1 MLHEIRAVVECV
13 QGCLLP
19 LEASS
24 WHESD
29 VPVGQRGVRFS
40 WLYDFVAKV
49 WENLD
54 AFIAAEWAKYH
65 SAEKAA
71 MYGPWDIPEP
81 ELPAYSRHMIENLQ
95 TTRQFVSNLIAPLT
109 RPISAPLYA
118 RVPPEHRGVP
128 SVFVSHTW
136 SSTALAQAHGSL
148 DIVLDHYRDAF
159 VWIDIACYNQHTVKN
174 ENIAAD
180 MRAVIAEIGHIA
192 SVLTIEP
199 FFTRSWCM
207 WEIVCGHQTRADVEV
222 HDQITRIRKKYWSS
236 EADLIP
242 PKFESVTR
250 LSATKTSDQEKILE
264 LLVSTFG
271 SVRRANTYI
280 RGILPSEW

>member
-29 VPVGQRGVRFS
+29 VPLGQRGVRFS

-65 SAEKAA
+65 SVEKAA

-159 VWIDIACYNQHTVKN
+159 VWIDIACYNQHTVKKREYRCRHEGGN
-174 ENIAAD
+174 RRNRPHSIRPND
-180 MRAVIAEIGHIA
+180 RAFLHKK
-192 SVLTIEP
+192 L
-199 FFTRSWCM
+199 
-207 WEIVCGHQTRADVEV
+207 V
-222 HDQITRIRKKYWSS
+222 HVGNCLWSS
-236 EADLIP
+236 D
-242 PKFESVTR
+242 TR
-250 LSATKTSDQEKILE
+250 RRGSA
-264 LLVSTFG
+264 
-271 SVRRANTYI
+271 
-280 RGILPSEW
+280 

>member
-1 MLHEIRAVVECV
+1 MNRQESSLCSPQKTTPSATRRFGRDFV
-13 QGCLLP
+13 Q
-19 LEASS
+19 
-24 WHESD
+24 
-29 VPVGQRGVRFS
+29 VRFAS
-40 WLYDFVAKV
+40 RKQMGMSNARLRSANRTGNCDFARPKV

-128 SVFVSHTW
+128 SAFVSHTW

-148 DIVLDHYRDAF
+148 DIVLDHYL
-159 VWIDIACYNQHTVKN
+159 Y
-174 ENIAAD
+174 
-180 MRAVIAEIGHIA
+180 
-192 SVLTIEP
+192 
-199 FFTRSWCM
+199 TR
-207 WEIVCGHQTRADVEV
+207 H
-222 HDQITRIRKKYWSS
+222 SS
-236 EADLIP
+236 
-242 PKFESVTR
+242 
-250 LSATKTSDQEKILE
+250 
-264 LLVSTFG
+264 
-271 SVRRANTYI
+271 
-280 RGILPSEW
+280 